1 MDADDTRDQT
11 HSLWEFLQEN
21 LGVARQCLDS
31 LRRRPG
37 GSPSLVCRHLGCR
50 VDWNDAE
57 LTWDCPCHGS
67 RFDQRGRLIEP

>member
-1 MDADDTRDQT
+1 MDADDTRDPT
-11 HSLWEFLQEN
+11 HSLWKFLQEN
-21 LGVARQCLDS
+21 LG
-31 LRRRPG
+31 
-37 GSPSLVCRHLGCR
+37 GSRSLVCRRLGCR